1 MRRGEGQRAGEH
13 REAQRALARRLR
25 ARRTDI
31 EDAAYARIS
40 AQLSNRL
47 EREDADCVSGLRVAV
62 TDALEYGLDAVEYG
76 AESLREVPTAL
87 IAQAR
92 SSARSGLGLDTLLR
106 RYVAG
111 DRVLAEYVGYEAAQL
126 PVRVHQAVMRA
137 QAEALDQLMAAASA
151 EHANELEIARNSP
164 GHRHAKLVRR
174 LLNGDHVDL
183 DAFAYG
189 FDGWHLG
196 LTAVGG
202 NAMRVVQRLSE
213 RLERDVLVVPGGEQM
228 VWAWLGGRRHL
239 AASDVERA
247 AKIEAR
253 STVKLALGEP
263 LRGLAG
269 WRLTH
274 RQAQAARQVS
284 LATREQITRYADVVL
299 LAAALRDDTTAQ
311 SLYALY
317 IAPLNDQRDGGR
329 GSRETLR
336 AYLEAGQNASSA
348 ASALGVARH
357 TVENRLRKI
366 EALLPQAIHTCQ
378 AELAVALRLE
388 ALTDNRE
395 ADGRARLR
403 MWKEVAAVPAT

>member
-1 MRRGEGQRAGEH
+1 VHRLDDH

-25 ARRTDI
+25 ARQADI
-31 EDAAYARIS
+31 EEAAYARIS
-40 AQLSNRL
+40 AQLSSRL
-47 EREDADCVSGLRVAV
+47 EREDADCVSGLRLAFA
-62 TDALEYGLDAVEYG
+62 DALDYGLDAVEYG
-76 AESLREVPTAL
+76 AESLREVPSAL

-92 SSARSGLGLDTLLR
+92 GAARSGLGLDTLLR

-111 DRVLAEYVGYEAAQL
+111 DRVLAEFVSYEAAQL
-126 PVRVHQAVMRA
+126 PVRVHQSVMRA
-137 QAEALDQLMAAASA
+137 QAEALDQLMAAASE

-164 GHRHAKLVRR
+164 GQRNAKLVRR

-183 DAFAYG
+183 DAFKYV

-202 NAMRVVQRLSE
+202 DAMKVVQRLAE
-213 RLERDVLVVPGGEQM
+213 RLERDVLAVPAGEGM

-239 AASDVERA
+239 AAADVERA
-247 AKIEAR
+247 ARILAGTKVSI
-253 STVKLALGEP
+253 ALGEP

-274 RQAQAARQVS
+274 RQAQAARLVS
-284 LATREQITRYADVVL
+284 LANREQITRYADVVL

-311 SLYALY
+311 SLYAVYL
-317 IAPLNDQRDGGR
+317 APLNDQRDGGR
-329 GSRETLR
+329 GWRETLS
-336 AYLEAGQNASSA
+336 AYLAAGQNASSA

-366 EALLPQAIHTCQ
+366 EALLPHAIHTCQ

-388 ALTDNRE
+388 ALTDERE

-403 MWKEVAAVPAT
+403 MWNEVSVALAS

>member
-1 MRRGEGQRAGEH
+1 MRRGDGQRTGEH

-25 ARRTDI
+25 ARQADI
-31 EDAAYARIS
+31 EDAIYARIS

-62 TDALEYGLDAVEYG
+62 NDALEHGLDAVEYG
-76 AESLREVPTAL
+76 AESLREVPAAL
-87 IAQAR
+87 LAQAR
-92 SSARSGLGLDTLLR
+92 SAARSGLGLDTLLR

-111 DRVLAEYVGYEAAQL
+111 DRVLAEFVSEEAAQL
-126 PVRVHQAVMRA
+126 PARVHRAVMRA
-137 QAEALDQLMAAASA
+137 QAEALDQVMAAASC
-151 EHANELEIARNSP
+151 EHASELEVARNSP
-164 GHRHAKLVRR
+164 GHRYGKLVRR

-183 DAFAYG
+183 DEFAYG

-202 NAMRVVQRLSE
+202 DAMRVVQRLSE
-213 RLERDVLVVPGGEQM
+213 RLERDLLVVPGGDQM
-228 VWAWLGGRRHL
+228 VWAWLGGRRQL

-247 AKIEAR
+247 AKLEAR
-253 STVKLALGEP
+253 PTVSLALGEP
-263 LRGLAG
+263 LKGLAG

-284 LATREQITRYADVVL
+284 LATREPITRYADVVL

-336 AYLEAGQNASSA
+336 AYLAAGQNASSA

-366 EALLPQAIHTCQ
+366 EALLPHAIHTCQ

-388 ALTDNRE
+388 ALTDDRE

-403 MWKEVAAVPAT
+403 MWREVAVTRAA